1 MLYVKNLYK
10 SYKAGKTAYPVLK
23 GVSLSVVQ
31 GEFTAVM
38 GPSGSGASV
47 KIRLS

>member
-10 SYKAGKTAYPVLK
+10 SYQVGKTDYPVLK
-23 GVSLSVVQ
+23 GISLQVAQ

-38 GPSGSGASV
+38 DLQVPEKV
-47 KIRLS
+47 RC